1 MTVNVNYPLP
11 TVHLNGTSKSML
23 LEDNVKILSAIADLK
38 EAINT
43 CEFHGRDYYVQDS
56 DPNSYAKDCL
66 NDTPTSAFSRAV
78 DERTKH
84 INNIIFFSE
93 YINKHIEHVN
103 GQ

>member
-11 TVHLNGTSKSML
+11 TVHNNGTSKSML

-56 DPNSYAKDCL
+56 DPNSYA
-66 NDTPTSAFSRAV
+66 PTSAFSRAV